1 MNYARAKTILIF
13 IFIFV
18 NIFLL
23 LIYNLFI
30 LEDKKID
37 NATLIQVLG
46 NNNIAI
52 NEGIIKEQKKV
63 LPGVE
68 VINSV
73 NDTKKLAK
81 DFLGKDYKK
90 ESDTLYKNE
99 NATLTITKQLIE
111 LNFLNRA
118 DKKYNDISVLNAGN
132 KIINTLSKYG
142 MDKSNISAYNASEGT
157 KDDFHVEV
165 VYSYE
170 DTPVFNHTLYAI
182 ADKNGIKSLKGT
194 VISFNEIKN
203 QQYDIISVSDVLL
216 DFIDNKDLRAAEG
229 RTIITDV
236 KLGYYFSVNE
246 LEVSTYAIPAYEIKL
261 ENGKA
266 YYYDAREYVDA
277 QFKLLGSK
285 NK

>member
-1 MNYARAKTILIF
+1 MNFARAKTILIF

-30 LEDKKID
+30 LDEKKID
-37 NATLIQVLG
+37 NETLFQVLL
-46 NNNIAI
+46 NNNVVV

-68 VINSV
+68 VINLV
-73 NDTKKLAK
+73 NDSDKLALS
-81 DFLGKDYKK
+81 FLGKEYKK
-90 ESDTLYKNE
+90 ESDTLYKTQK
-99 NATLTITKQLIE
+99 ASLSISKQLIE
-111 LNFLNRA
+111 FNILNPS
-118 DKKYNDISVLNAGN
+118 DKKYNDISILNAGN

-142 MDKSNISAYNASEGT
+142 MDKSNISVYNAGEGS
-157 KDDFHVEV
+157 KDDFYIEV
-165 VYSYE
+165 AYNYG
-170 DTPVFNHTLYAI
+170 DTPVFNHSLYAV
-182 ADKNGIKSLKGT
+182 ADKKGLKSLKGT

-203 QQYDIISVSDVLL
+203 QQYNIITVSDVLL
-216 DFIDNKDLRAAEG
+216 DFIDNIDVKNADG
-229 RTIITDV
+229 KTVITDV

-261 ENGKA
+261 ENGKL

-277 QFKLLGSK
+277 SFKFLGSK
-285 NK
+285 SK